1 MVYGISNP
9 NVAPGMQGES
19 MAASSAMVV
28 TGLEKELKNTRVR
41 VDFAD
46 TRISLKQIEEYI
58 QKLTDTTAIDK
69 VKKYD
74 ERRQH
79 KGKKEEEQPRR
90 KLSTIAP
97 SSRPAQPFEWI
108 DVGKPAGLWDLLL
121 HWESRVLR
129 EILKYVLQPNLEE
142 LVSLARDL
150 NIDLT
155 KWKLDKIS
163 INHRGE
169 ILLDSGL
176 SLEEKLR
183 ILLLDECKILEIG
196 KLLEESWVKLAVIN
210 LRLLRVK
217 STLKELG
224 IKEEEFEAIKLAAR
238 RIAFLKLIAQLKEMH
253 LKRVFSTSRK
263 EFSLYSKFISQLT
276 HKAWKIE
283 VDLPKEGMKWIHERL
298 ETLAKE
304 SARYKLELLRSLQ
317 QIGFEAEREKTVRW
331 LEHTAA
337 KLG

>member
-1 MVYGISNP
+1 
-9 NVAPGMQGES
+9 

-79 KGKKEEEQPRR
+79 KGKKEEEQIRR
-90 KLSTIAP
+90 KISTIAP

-108 DVGKPAGLWDLLL
+108 DVGKPSGLLDLLL
-121 HWESRVLR
+121 QWESRILR

-150 NIDLT
+150 NLSE
-155 KWKLDKIS
+155 WKLDKIN

-176 SLEEKLR
+176 SVEEKLR
-183 ILLLDECKILEIG
+183 ILLLDECRILEIG

-238 RIAFLKLIAQLKEMH
+238 RIAFLKLIAQLKEVH
-253 LKRVFSTSRK
+253 LKRVFSTSRQ

-283 VDLPKEGMKWIHERL
+283 VDIPKEGMKWIHERL
-298 ETLAKE
+298 ETLASE

-317 QIGFEAEREKTVRW
+317 QIGFEAEREKTIHW
-331 LEHTAA
+331 LEQTVA